1 MTVASSGTLM
11 VFYEQDLEDVYLQSI
26 PIVLAYN
33 KVNHNTATKLISQQE
48 FPSWKIQQ
56 CCMQGQNIIKSA
68 SIVNKQFVSE
78 VVSTKLE
85 GCVSSIKEF
94 LSLFAMQWTECTS
107 GDDPMGPILHV
118 PSPPCEPQ
126 FLSSLSERRKQTT
139 DQTTMTFETF
149 PPSPAP
155 SNLPPPP
162 SFLDTPT
169 SSQSFHHPFQQNPP
183 PTQTGEKS
191 LVCEVCKKEFKR
203 TNDLRD
209 HKINQHKMGNPF
221 ICLICSKSY
230 SNQRNLNQHIKNKHQ
245 NQYRYTCFKT
255 QKSGKKCKLQTDS
268 KDQYVTHN
276 VMYHR
281 ATPAHD
287 FTCEK
292 CLKSFAGKG
301 LLAKHIKH
309 SMCDV
314 MKNYQCEH
322 CRKKYKQKQSLDK
335 HMLLHFP
342 RKKCNLCNLV
352 LSKDKVLI
360 QKHMNMHLCYVAPL
374 WFKSFNFKSFSIY
387 FRIWNNSSSC
397 FMCSTSQIY

>member
-1 MTVASSGTLM
+1 M
-11 VFYEQDLEDVYLQSI
+11 VFYEQDLEDIYLQSI

-33 KVNHNTATKLISQQE
+33 KVNHYTATISQQE
-48 FPSWKIQQ
+48 FQSWKIQQ
-56 CCMQGQNIIKSA
+56 CCMLGQNFIKSA

-85 GCVSSIKEF
+85 GCVSSIKEL

-107 GDDPMGPILHV
+107 GDDPMGPILHL

-126 FLSSLSERRKQTT
+126 FLSSLPERRKQTT
-139 DQTTMTFETF
+139 DQTTMTFETL
-149 PPSPAP
+149 PPSPIP

-162 SFLDTPT
+162 PPSSLDTPT
-169 SSQSFHHPFQQNPP
+169 SSQSHPFQQNPP
-183 PTQTGEKS
+183 PTQTGKKS
-191 LVCEVCKKEFKR
+191 LVCEVCKKKFTR

-209 HKINQHKMGNPF
+209 HKINQHKKGNPF
-221 ICLICSKSY
+221 ICLICSQSY

-245 NQYRYTCFKT
+245 NQYRYTCFKS

-276 VMYHR
+276 VMYHG
-281 ATPAHD
+281 ATPADD
-287 FTCEK
+287 FICEK
-292 CLKSFAGKG
+292 CQKCFAGKG

-309 SMCDV
+309 SMCDI

-322 CRKKYKQKQSLDK
+322 WKKYKQRQFLDK

-342 RKKCNLCNLV
+342 RKKCNLSNLV
-352 LSKDKVLI
+352 LSRDKVVI
-360 QKHMNMHLCYVAPL
+360 QN
-374 WFKSFNFKSFSIY
+374 
-387 FRIWNNSSSC
+387 
-397 FMCSTSQIY
+397 T